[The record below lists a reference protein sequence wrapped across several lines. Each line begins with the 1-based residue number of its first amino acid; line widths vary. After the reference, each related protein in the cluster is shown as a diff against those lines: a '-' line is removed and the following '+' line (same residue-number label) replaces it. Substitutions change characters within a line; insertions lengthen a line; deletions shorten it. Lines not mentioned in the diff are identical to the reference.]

1 MNFGNLLQVTMQ
13 FENSP
18 IRPGSNATIRLTA
31 DAGSAC
37 SIGVVDKSL
46 ELLKADH
53 QLTQEKVNLNS
64 LIDTRNKRHFS

>member
-1 MNFGNLLQVTMQ
+1 MQ

-18 IRPGSNATIRLTA
+18 IRPGSNAIRLTA

-53 QLTQEKVNLNS
+53 QLTQEKVHLNS
-64 LIDTRNKRHFS
+64 LIDTRNKRHMR

>member
-1 MNFGNLLQVTMQ
+1 MQ

-18 IRPGSNATIRLTA
+18 IRPGYNATIRLTA

-53 QLTQEKVNLNS
+53 QLTQEKVHLNS
-64 LIDTRNKRHFS
+64 LIDTGNKRHMS

>member
-1 MNFGNLLQVTMQ
+1 MQ

-53 QLTQEKVNLNS
+53 QLTQEKV
-64 LIDTRNKRHFS
+64 T